1 MMTLR
6 LASSHVVIAT
16 LPDASGGALLLYP
29 CGPVDS
35 GDVGTRSPDRVGEEN
50 AARVDEHHIHKS

>member
-1 MMTLR
+1 MKLKI
-6 LASSHVVIAT
+6 ASSHVVKAT
-16 LPDASGGALLLYP
+16 LPDASGGTLLLYP

-50 AARVDEHHIHKS
+50 AARADEHHIHKN